1 MNKKVPVSL
10 SRQCTTLPSEHSN
23 TKQEIEEVGLPRLT
37 DWKIEMN
44 PRQEYTDA
52 IRSQPSTLSQSIP

>member
-52 IRSQPSTLSQSIP
+52 IRSRP